1 MTRLLAALLLLAG
14 PAQAADAWE
23 GTYDCSQGRTGL
35 TLTIEPDGPGVSALF
50 HFYADPSRPEVPE
63 GCFAMSGQVDRR
75 SGRVDLA
82 AGRWL
87 LQPFFYVTV
96 DLSGTISPDGA
107 QLAGRVS
114 GPGCSAFVLRRV
126 AVPARAAPAACTLRP
141 IVVSQAP

>member
-1 MTRLLAALLLLAG
+1 VTRLLAALLLLAA
-14 PAQAADAWE
+14 PAQAADTWE
-23 GTYDCSQGRTGL
+23 GTYDCAQGRTGL

-50 HFYADPSRPEVPE
+50 HFYADPSHPEVPE
-63 GCFAMSGQVDRR
+63 GCFAMSGQVDQRG
-75 SGRVDLA
+75 GRVDLA

-96 DLSGTISPDGA
+96 DLSGTINPDGT

-126 AVPARAAPAACTLRP
+126 AAPTRTVPAACALRP
-141 IVVSQAP
+141 TVVSQAP